1 VLTLYSTP
9 LSANGRKALAVA
21 RHLGLEPRIELV
33 NVYRGEGRT
42 PEFLAIHPAGKVP
55 VLVDGDFVLTESNAI
70 LQYLS
75 EAHGEHRLWSRE
87 PRRRADIARWLFW
100 EASQWQPAFVPVLSG
115 FVGRLLVPQLAHTPE
130 QPVNW
135 DDAAFQAVVGRLD
148 AHLHGREFV
157 AGAGLTI
164 ADFSLAGM
172 AMFLRPAGFPFE
184 LFPALDAWY
193 ARIEAIPAWRATA
206 AGPWE

>member
-1 VLTLYSTP
+1 MLTLYTTP

-42 PEFLAIHPAGKVP
+42 PEFLAINPAGKVP

-70 LQYLS
+70 LEYLS
-75 EAHGEHRLWSRE
+75 EAHGGHRLWSRE
-87 PRRRADIARWLFW
+87 PRRRAQIARWLYW
-100 EASQWQPAFVPVLSG
+100 EASQWQPALVPVLSA
-115 FVGRLLVPQLAHTPE
+115 FVGRLLVPQLADLPAT
-130 QPVNW
+130 PVNW
-135 DDAAFQAVVGRLD
+135 ADERFRSVVALLD
-148 AHLHGREFV
+148 AHLRGREFV
-157 AGAGLTI
+157 SGDELTL

-184 LFPALDAWY
+184 RFPALAEWHARMDAL
-193 ARIEAIPAWRATA
+193 PAWRATA
-206 AGPWE
+206 DGPWK